1 MKYLNFANSVTDS
14 SKQEYVMAL
23 IDLSPSMDEDD
34 WRPTRKAGAIK
45 ANIELMKVKA
55 RYHPRDELGIIG
67 FSRHARVL
75 HNMVQLGNGIKSLQR
90 ALSDPSGSHSTN
102 FTAALEL
109 AEACLWD
116 KKPKSTG
123 NFFSKLLSEI
133 LYETESHPAKRA
145 RGSRNGAV
153 KRIIMLTDGEHNQGG
168 SPITVA
174 SRLKNA
180 GVIIDC
186 IGIGGSPKDVD
197 EKLLKEIASRNP
209 DGSIRYCFIG
219 DQQQLLRKYENLA
232 HHIKIA

>member
-23 IDLSPSMDEDD
+23 IDLSPSMDDND

-55 RYHPRDELGIIG
+55 RYHPQDELGIIG
-67 FSRHARVL
+67 FGRHARVL
-75 HNMVQLGNGIKSLQR
+75 HDPVRLADGIKSLQR
-90 ALSDPSGSHSTN
+90 ALSDPSGSYSTN

-133 LYETESHPAKRA
+133 LYETESHPTKRA
-145 RGSRNGAV
+145 RGSRNGVV

>member
-1 MKYLNFANSVTDS
+1 
-14 SKQEYVMAL
+14 
-23 IDLSPSMDEDD
+23 
-34 WRPTRKAGAIK
+34 
-45 ANIELMKVKA
+45 MKVKA
-55 RYHPRDELGIIG
+55 RYHPQDELGIIG
-67 FSRHARVL
+67 FGRHARVL
-75 HNMVQLGNGIKSLQR
+75 HNPVRLGNGVKSLQR
-90 ALSDPSGSHSTN
+90 ALGNPSGSCGTN

-109 AEACLWD
+109 AKACLFG

-133 LYETESHPAKRA
+133 LYEAESHPAKRA

-197 EKLLKEIASRNP
+197 EKLLKKIASHNL